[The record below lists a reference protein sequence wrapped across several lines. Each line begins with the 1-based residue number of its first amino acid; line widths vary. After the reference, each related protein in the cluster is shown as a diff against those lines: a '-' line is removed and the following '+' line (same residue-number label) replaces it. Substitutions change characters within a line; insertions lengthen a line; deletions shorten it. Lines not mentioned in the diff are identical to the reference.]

1 MPSFGEA
8 GQLLEVGPFCQQCLC
23 VVFAVAHSQELDRH
37 CKEYATQKAAAA
49 AAAATA
55 MDAETAA
62 AATADAGISSSTGVK
77 HTAAAQTVLELAKES
92 AQDDGQPGNDAAGL
106 AAAAATTA
114 AEAATRCDTCRGAQQ
129 AITLIVRRNRR
140 LWRHC
145 SAPCGHLQSK
155 MSQTLNRDSAGQ
167 LWLGLFHARDLLLY
181 VVSLLCSCTPARPCK
196 AQAHARAVPCIRVPS
211 LS

>member
-1 MPSFGEA
+1 LPSFGEA
-8 GQLLEVGPFCQQCLC
+8 GQLLEVGPFRQQCLC
-23 VVFAVAHSQELDRH
+23 VVFAVAHSQELDGH

-106 AAAAATTA
+106 AAAAATAA
-114 AEAATRCDTCRGAQQ
+114 AEAATRCDTCRRAQQ

-140 LWRHC
+140 LWRLC
-145 SAPCGHLQSK
+145 SASCGHLQSK

-167 LWLGLFHARDLLLY
+167 LWLGLFHAHDLLLY
-181 VVSLLCSCTPARPCK
+181 VVFLLCSCTPARPFK